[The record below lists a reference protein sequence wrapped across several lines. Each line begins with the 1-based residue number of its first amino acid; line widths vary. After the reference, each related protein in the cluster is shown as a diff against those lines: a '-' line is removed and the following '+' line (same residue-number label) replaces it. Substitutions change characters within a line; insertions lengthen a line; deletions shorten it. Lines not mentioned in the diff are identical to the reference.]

1 MDSVVLSG
9 LFLPFFGTTLGAF
22 CVFFMKKNISRR
34 LCSCLNGFAS
44 GVMVAAS
51 IWSLLIPA
59 MENAAAMGRLCF
71 IPAVSGLILGFL
83 FLLLI
88 DRIIPHL
95 HMGSETSEGPRT
107 RLSSTAMLTLA
118 VTIHNLPEGLAVG
131 VAVAGY
137 LFGAG
142 EISAAAVISLSL
154 GIAIQNFPEGA
165 IISLP
170 LQGNGMNKRRAFG
183 AGFLSGVVEPIGAG
197 FTLLAAPLVIPAL
210 PYLLSFAAGAMLY
223 VVVEELV
230 PEMARDGGEN
240 AGVLCFS
247 FGFSLMMALD
257 VALG

>member
-9 LFLPFFGTTLGAF
+9 LFLPFFGTTFGAL
-22 CVFFMKKNISRR
+22 CVFLMKKDVNPR
-34 LCSCLNGFAS
+34 LCICLSGFAS

-51 IWSLLIPA
+51 VWSLLIPA
-59 MENAAAMGRLCF
+59 MENAAPMGRLCF
-71 IPAVSGLILGFL
+71 VPAVSGLILGFL

-88 DRIIPHL
+88 DRAIPHL
-95 HMGSETSEGPRT
+95 HAGSGSAEGPRT
-107 RLSSTAMLTLA
+107 HLSSTAMLTLA

-137 LFGAG
+137 LYGNG
-142 EISAAAVISLSL
+142 ELSAAAVISLAL

-170 LQGNGMNKRRAFG
+170 LQGSGMNKRRAFRT
-183 AGFLSGVVEPIGAG
+183 GFLSGIVEPIGAG

-247 FGFSLMMALD
+247 LGFSLMMALD